1 MEDTP
6 VTIWQPTSGN
16 GDMSIGSEIDID
28 TLSGLGIVTKSGLQ
42 LVTKDS
48 VFTQI
53 PSTVWIEDQDL

>member
-6 VTIWQPTSGN
+6 VTVWMPTSGT
-16 GDMSIGSEIDID
+16 GEMSIGPETDIA
-28 TLSGLGIVTKSGLQ
+28 TLSGLNIVTKSGLQ

-53 PSTVWIEDQDL
+53 PATVWIEDQDL

>member
-6 VTIWQPTSGN
+6 TTIWMPASGN
-16 GDMSIGSEIDID
+16 GEMSLGSEIDID

-53 PSTVWIEDQDL
+53 PATIWVENQGL